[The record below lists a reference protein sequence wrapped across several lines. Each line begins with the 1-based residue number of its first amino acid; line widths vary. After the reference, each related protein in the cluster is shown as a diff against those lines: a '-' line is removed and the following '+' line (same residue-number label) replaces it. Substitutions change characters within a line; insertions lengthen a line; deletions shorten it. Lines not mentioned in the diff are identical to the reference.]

1 MKGQL
6 ILSSSSENRMVTI
19 KTEKLSRAQL
29 ECANHSVKS
38 HPYLNRRSTMM
49 QWLKRWSAALG
60 VSLLAACGGG
70 GDVTPNLVD
79 TAKALKKHP
88 SSD

>member
-1 MKGQL
+1 
-6 ILSSSSENRMVTI
+6 
-19 KTEKLSRAQL
+19 
-29 ECANHSVKS
+29 
-38 HPYLNRRSTMM
+38 MM

-79 TAKALKKHP
+79 TAKALKKHL